1 MTLRTLFGFMVSFFI
16 SISSWAEEIQINP
29 SHPDQYTVVK
39 GDTLWDIS
47 GKFLHHPWQW
57 PELWSNNSQIKNPN
71 LIYPGD
77 TVYFSIVNGRPQLS
91 LSRNDQQA
99 QSSAGSPC
107 VLSEE
112 DVKDGRTDFTVSENG
127 KLLPCIRETN
137 IKQAIELIPTES
149 IAQFLTSP
157 KVVAENELNKAPY
170 VVDFAGE
177 HLIAGAGDRLYVRSI
192 TQPESLSYTVY
203 RAGDPYV
210 SPETGEI
217 LGYEAKYIA
226 DTTLQQAGDPATL
239 LITKS
244 DSEIRKGDRIMPD
257 IDEELIL
264 NYFPRPPKESIKGSI
279 ISVLG
284 GVSQIGLYNV
294 VVIDKGTKDGL
305 LAGHELAIYQLGNSV
320 SDPYSPVKNDIVKLP
335 DEIAGTL
342 MVFRP
347 FERVSYALV
356 MKATQA
362 LHILDKVQTP

>member
-1 MTLRTLFGFMVSFFI
+1 MAFRTLLGFMVSFFI
-16 SISSWAEEIQINP
+16 SLNSWAGEIQINP
-29 SHPDQYTVVK
+29 ARPDQYTVVK

-47 GKFLHHPWQW
+47 GKFLNHPSQW
-57 PELWSNNSQIKNPN
+57 PELWSKNYQIKNPN

-77 TVYFSIVNGRPQLS
+77 TVYFSIVDGKPQLS
-91 LSRNDQQA
+91 LSRKDQQT
-99 QSSAGSPC
+99 QPPSGSPC
-107 VLSEE
+107 VLGEE
-112 DVKDGRTDFTVSENG
+112 DVKYGRTDFAVSENG
-127 KLLPCIRETN
+127 KLLPCMRVTDL
-137 IKQAIELIPTES
+137 KQAIKLIPTDV
-149 IAQFLTSP
+149 IAPFLTSP
-157 KVVAENELNKAPY
+157 RVVAENELNNAPY

-177 HLIAGAGDRLYVRSI
+177 HIVAGAGDKLYVRPI
-192 TQPESLSYTVY
+192 TEPDSLSYTIY
-203 RAGDPYV
+203 RSGDTYI

-239 LITKS
+239 FITKS

-257 IDEELIL
+257 TDEELVL

-284 GVSQIGLYNV
+284 GVSQIGVYNV

-305 LAGHELAIYQLGNSV
+305 LAGHELTIYQRGNSV
-320 SDPYSPVKNDIVKLP
+320 SDPYSPIKNDIVKLP